1 MAIGN
6 QPPPTKKRIEE
17 EKEGE
22 IKGNIHLG
30 LTEVIDNPSKTKA
43 LFIDLI
49 KSAKSEILLI
59 LPTVNAFLR
68 EYRIGALQLFRE
80 ISTGVGTVYP
90 EDSGVYEDEGKREEI
105 GNTKNERISIRI
117 LTPTDDVAS
126 KIIDELITS
135 TDGNNN
141 DIQIRYVQPKYHIT
155 TATIMI
161 IDRKISLVLE
171 KVDDAKE
178 EFNEAVGLST
188 YSTSS
193 PTVAS
198 YVSIFENFWDQI
210 ELYEE
215 HKAKDRLEREF
226 INLVAHELRTP
237 TQAVLGYMEL
247 ALMETDNDIT
257 HTGNVG
263 PYIVAAFRNALR
275 LQRLTKDILDIARIE
290 SNTLK
295 LSKVRL
301 DLVEK
306 INDAISDIRHAQV
319 ADRTTTIPTKD
330 NTNTKIEFIKPD
342 RLIFINADGLRIQ
355 EVITN
360 LLSNAINATRNN
372 NSTSS
377 ITVSIQVVEGSKSND
392 TENGNSTCV
401 IVRIKDNGKGIDPEI
416 MPRLFTKFV
425 TKFESGLGL
434 GLYISKSIIKTH
446 GGKIWAENN
455 KDGNGA
461 TFNFSLPLSNN

>member
-1 MAIGN
+1 MA
-6 QPPPTKKRIEE
+6 
-17 EKEGE
+17 
-22 IKGNIHLG
+22 
-30 LTEVIDNPSKTKA
+30 
-43 LFIDLI
+43 
-49 KSAKSEILLI
+49 
-59 LPTVNAFLR
+59 
-68 EYRIGALQLFRE
+68 
-80 ISTGVGTVYP
+80 
-90 EDSGVYEDEGKREEI
+90 
-105 GNTKNERISIRI
+105 NT
-117 LTPTDDVAS
+117 
-126 KIIDELITS
+126 IIDELITR
-135 TDGNNN
+135 TDGSNNG
-141 DIQIRYVQPKYHIT
+141 IQIRYVQPKYHIT

-171 KVDDAKE
+171 KIDDAKE

-188 YSTSS
+188 YSTSR

-263 PYIVAAFRNALR
+263 QYIAAAFRNALR

-319 ADRTTTIPTKD
+319 ADRTITIPTKD

-342 RLIFINADGLRIQ
+342 RPILINADGLRIQ

-360 LLSNAINATRNN
+360 LLSNAVNATRNN

-377 ITVSIQVVEGSKSND
+377 IRVYIQVVEGSKSTD

-401 IVRIKDNGKGIDPEI
+401 IIRIKDNGKGIDPEI

-434 GLYISKSIIKTH
+434 GLYISKSIIKAH

>member
-6 QPPPTKKRIEE
+6 QPPPTKRRIEE
-17 EKEGE
+17 EKEEE

-30 LTEVIDNPSKTKA
+30 ITEVIDNPSRTKA

-105 GNTKNERISIRI
+105 GNTKKKKKISIRI
-117 LTPTDDVAS
+117 LTPTCDMANT
-126 KIIDELITS
+126 IIDELITR
-135 TDGNNN
+135 TDGSNNG
-141 DIQIRYVQPKYHIT
+141 IQIRYVQPKYHIT

-171 KVDDAKE
+171 KIDDAKE

-188 YSTSS
+188 YSTSR

-263 PYIVAAFRNALR
+263 QYIAATFRNALR

-306 INDAISDIRHAQV
+306 INDTIGDVRHAQV
-319 ADRTTTIPTKD
+319 ADRTTIPTKN
-330 NTNTKIEFIKPD
+330 NTTTKIEFIKPD
-342 RLIFINADGLRIQ
+342 RPILINADGLRIQ

-360 LLSNAINATRNN
+360 LLSNAVNATRNN

-377 ITVSIQVVEGSKSND
+377 IRVYIQVVEGSKSTD

-401 IVRIKDNGKGIDPEI
+401 IIRIKDNGKGIDPEI

-434 GLYISKSIIKTH
+434 GLYISKSIIKAH